1 MQAYALSGK
10 KRIVNHGMCFSKG
23 NLDLGSRLS
32 ENFMDD
38 PLIPGLPD
46 DVAKQCLA
54 LVPRARFPSMG
65 SVCKKWR
72 FVVQSKEF
80 ITVRRLAGM
89 LEEWL
94 YVLTTNAGGKESQ
107 WEVMD
112 CLGQKLSS
120 LPPMPGP
127 EKTGFKVVVVDG
139 KLLVIAGCCMINGS
153 LVASADVYQYD
164 TCLNSWSRLADLEVA
179 RYDFA
184 CAEVNGLV
192 YVVGGHGVDGE
203 SLSSAEVYDPETGTW
218 TFVESLRRPRWGCFA
233 SGFNGKLYV
242 MGGRSNFTIG
252 NSKLLDVYNTQCGSW
267 HGSKNGLTMV
277 TAHVEVGKKLFCID
291 WKNQRKMS
299 VFNAEDETWEVVAL
313 PLSGSSRAGFQFGKL
328 SGKLLLFSSQEETG
342 QCTLVYDPDAS
353 PGTQWKTS
361 EIKLSGSCVC
371 SVTITA

>member
-1 MQAYALSGK
+1 M
-10 KRIVNHGMCFSKG
+10 IVNHNMKGHVVDIGSK
-23 NLDLGSRLS
+23 LLLS
-32 ENFMDD
+32 EDFRED
-38 PLIPGLPD
+38 PLIPGLSD
-46 DVAKQCLA
+46 DVAKLCLA
-54 LVPRARFPSMG
+54 LVPRSSFPSMG
-65 SVCKKWR
+65 GVCKKWR

-94 YVLTTNAGGKESQ
+94 YVLTMDGVKKETSR
-107 WEVMD
+107 WEVMNG
-112 CLGQKLSS
+112 LGHKLWS
-120 LPPMPGP
+120 LPSMPGP
-127 EKTGFKVVVVDG
+127 EKTGFKVVVVDA
-139 KLLVIAGCCMINGS
+139 KLFVVAGYSMINGAH
-153 LVASADVYQYD
+153 VPCADVYQYD
-164 TCLNSWSRLADLEVA
+164 TCLNSWSRVADLKVA

-192 YVVGGHGVDGE
+192 YVVGGRGVDGE
-203 SLSSAEVYDPETGTW
+203 SLSSVEVYDLETGEW
-218 TFVESLRRPRWGCFA
+218 TFVESLRRPRYGCFA

-252 NSKLLDVYNTQCGSW
+252 NSKLVDVYNPRCGSW
-267 HGSKNGLTMV
+267 CGSKNGLTMV
-277 TAHVEVGKKLFCID
+277 TSHVEVGQKLFCMD

-328 SGKLLLFSSQEETG
+328 SGKLLLFSSSQDETG
-342 QCTLVYDPDAS
+342 GHNTLLYDPDGA
-353 PGTQWKTS
+353 PGRQWKPS

>member
-1 MQAYALSGK
+1 MQAFVSGK
-10 KRIVNHGMCFSKG
+10 KRVVVSNGMCFSKD
-23 NLDLGSRLS
+23 NLDLGS
-32 ENFMDD
+32 ENYGDD
-38 PLIPGLPD
+38 PLIPGLSD
-46 DVAKQCLA
+46 DVAKMCLA
-54 LVPRARFPSMG
+54 LVPRASFPSMG
-65 SVCKKWR
+65 RVCKKWR
-72 FVVQSKEF
+72 YVVKSKEF

-94 YVLTTNAGGKESQ
+94 YVLTTKAGGKESH

-112 CLGQKLSS
+112 CQGHKLSS
-120 LPPMPGP
+120 LPPIPGP
-127 EKTGFKVVVVDG
+127 AKTGFKVVVVDG
-139 KLLVIAGCCMINGS
+139 KLLVVAGCALINGS
-153 LVASADVYQYD
+153 RVASSDVYQFD
-164 TCLNSWSRLADLEVA
+164 TCLNSWSKLDDLKEA

-203 SLSSAEVYDPETGTW
+203 SLSSAEVYDPETGVW
-218 TFVESLRRPRWGCFA
+218 TFIESLRRPRWGCFA

-252 NSKLLDVYNTQCGSW
+252 NSKLVDVYNPQCGSW
-267 HGSKNGLTMV
+267 SGSKNGLTMV

-328 SGKLLLFSSQEETG
+328 NGKLLLFSSQEEAG
-342 QCTLVYDPDAS
+342 RSTLLYDPDAA
-353 PGTQWKTS
+353 PGKQWMTS
-361 EIKLSGSCVC
+361 EIKLSGPCVC

>member
-1 MQAYALSGK
+1 MQAFVSGN
-10 KRIVNHGMCFSKG
+10 KRVVLNHNMCFSKES
-23 NLDLGSRLS
+23 LDVSSELLS
-32 ENFMDD
+32 ENYQDD
-38 PLIPGLPD
+38 PLIPGLSD
-46 DVAKQCLA
+46 DVAKMCLA
-54 LVPRARFPSMG
+54 LVPRGSFPSMG
-65 SVCKKWR
+65 RVCKKWR
-72 FVVQSKEF
+72 YVVKSKEF

-94 YVLTTNAGGKESQ
+94 YVLTTSAGGKESH

-112 CLGQKLSS
+112 SQGHKLSS

-127 EKTGFKVVVVDG
+127 AKTGFKVVVVDG
-139 KLLVIAGCCMINGS
+139 KLLVVAGCALINGS
-153 LVASADVYQYD
+153 NDWV
-164 TCLNSWSRLADLEVA
+164 WSKLDDLKEA

-203 SLSSAEVYDPETGTW
+203 SLSSAEVYDPETDVW
-218 TFVESLRRPRWGCFA
+218 TFIESLRRPRWGCFA

-252 NSKLLDVYNTQCGSW
+252 NSKLVDVYNTQCGSW
-267 HGSKNGLTMV
+267 SGNKKGLTMV
-277 TAHVEVGKKLFCID
+277 TANVEIGKKLFCID

-313 PLSGSSRAGFQFGKL
+313 PLSGSSRAWFQFGKL
-328 SGKLLLFSSQEETG
+328 NGKLLLFSSQEEAG
-342 QCTLVYDPDAS
+342 RSTLLYDPDAA
-353 PGTQWKTS
+353 PGKQWKTS
-361 EIKLSGSCVC
+361 EIKMSGPCVC

>member
-1 MQAYALSGK
+1 MQAFVSGK
-10 KRIVNHGMCFSKG
+10 KRDVVSNGMCFSKD
-23 NLDLGSRLS
+23 NLDLGS
-32 ENFMDD
+32 ENYGDD
-38 PLIPGLPD
+38 PLIPGLSD
-46 DVAKQCLA
+46 DVAKMCLA
-54 LVPRARFPSMG
+54 LVPRASFPSMG
-65 SVCKKWR
+65 RVCKKWR
-72 FVVQSKEF
+72 YVVKSKEF

-94 YVLTTNAGGKESQ
+94 YVLTTNAEGKESH

-112 CLGQKLSS
+112 SQGRKLSS

-127 EKTGFKVVVVDG
+127 AKTGFKVVVVDG
-139 KLLVIAGCCMINGS
+139 KLLVVAGCALINGS
-153 LVASADVYQYD
+153 LVASSDVY
-164 TCLNSWSRLADLEVA
+164 LWSKLDDLKEA
-179 RYDFA
+179 RYEFA

-203 SLSSAEVYDPETGTW
+203 SLSSAEVYDPETGVW
-218 TFVESLRRPRWGCFA
+218 TFIESLRRPRWGCFA

-252 NSKLLDVYNTQCGSW
+252 NSKLVDVYNPQCGSW
-267 HGSKNGLTMV
+267 CGNKNGLTMV

-313 PLSGSSRAGFQFGKL
+313 PLSGSSGAGFQFGKL
-328 SGKLLLFSSQEETG
+328 NGKLLLFSSQEEAG
-342 QCTLVYDPDAS
+342 RITLLYDPDAA
-353 PGTQWKTS
+353 PGKQWMTS
-361 EIKLSGSCVC
+361 EIKLSGPCVC